1 METLRDHSSCWRSS
15 IFSPTLLNILISFN
29 QNHTKI
35 LPSARATAAE
45 RWNSTSADIT
55 RSWNGRLVALL
66 SQKPPVSIIS
76 IKIIYRSLKQA
87 MQSDLVFLHYSSPCD
102 THEKS
107 DASEKKKKKKP
118 RNVSPESL
126 KGSIWKPCCLTVA
139 HNSFWDKG
147 GSSH

>member
-1 METLRDHSSCWRSS
+1 MRNNNTRDGNTGRSLK
-15 IFSPTLLNILISFN
+15 LLAPFNFFTNTFEHFDFFFN

-45 RWNSTSADIT
+45 RWNSTSPDIT

-87 MQSDLVFLHYSSPCD
+87 MQSDLVFLHYSSSCD

-107 DASEKKKKKKP
+107 DASEKKKKKRKN
-118 RNVSPESL
+118 R
-126 KGSIWKPCCLTVA
+126 GMC
-139 HNSFWDKG
+139 HQSF
-147 GSSH
+147 